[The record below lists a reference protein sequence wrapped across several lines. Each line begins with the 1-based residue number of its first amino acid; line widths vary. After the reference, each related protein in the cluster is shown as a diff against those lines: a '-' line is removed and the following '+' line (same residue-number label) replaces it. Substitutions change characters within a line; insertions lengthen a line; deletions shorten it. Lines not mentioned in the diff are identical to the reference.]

1 MSAGESAYAGTKF
14 AVEGI
19 SESLAKEV
27 AHLGIAVTIVEP
39 GPFRT
44 DFAGRSALAKTVKN
58 KDYDESVGKALEWFH
73 DLDGTQPCDPA
84 RAARAIIKAVEA
96 DESPLY
102 LPLGEIALGAIRE
115 KLDDRRHELEKWEQL
130 GASMAFNDAT

>member
-73 DLDGTQPCDPA
+73 DLDGTQPLSL
-84 RAARAIIKAVEA
+84 IHI
-96 DESPLY
+96 
-102 LPLGEIALGAIRE
+102 
-115 KLDDRRHELEKWEQL
+115 
-130 GASMAFNDAT
+130 